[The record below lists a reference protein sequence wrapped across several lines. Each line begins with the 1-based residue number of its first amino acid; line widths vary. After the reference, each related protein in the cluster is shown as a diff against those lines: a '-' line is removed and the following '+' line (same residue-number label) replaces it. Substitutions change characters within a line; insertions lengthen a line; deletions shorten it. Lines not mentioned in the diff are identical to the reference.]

1 MYRLINSLL
10 QLEKKRTFYYYIFD
24 MSVSPEFAEKKIISL
39 YFARDKNCIHYITCN
54 MCYEQQYEGPDHVQ
68 MTNNVYFLRLKVN
81 CNDFQLLIQKPFYR
95 FSKCLKKI
103 FH

>member
-1 MYRLINSLL
+1 
-10 QLEKKRTFYYYIFD
+10 

-68 MTNNVYFLRLKVN
+68 MTNNMNFIRLKVN

-95 FSKCLKKI
+95 FSKYLKKI
-103 FH
+103 FHYIFPIHMIRPQKVD

>member
-68 MTNNVYFLRLKVN
+68 MTNNMNFIRL
-81 CNDFQLLIQKPFYR
+81 
-95 FSKCLKKI
+95 
-103 FH
+103 

>member
-1 MYRLINSLL
+1 
-10 QLEKKRTFYYYIFD
+10 

-68 MTNNVYFLRLKVN
+68 MTNNVNFIRL
-81 CNDFQLLIQKPFYR
+81 
-95 FSKCLKKI
+95 
-103 FH
+103 